1 MGASGRRGLGEM
13 SRAAILALV
22 GVCWLQAEPV
32 RDAIRRAEQL
42 EQAQQ
47 AAEARSVLART
58 AEESPGNAEAL
69 LAYAEFL
76 DRFRDSA
83 RSGAYAKVLEA
94 LGSSGSVDSR
104 RRITRRL
111 VLLSLV
117 EGDLDAARNHVAS
130 YREIGGSGLEGWEAP
145 TDPGRTTDGIES
157 GWTEVPGFLYS
168 FRRMAALSSDQQ
180 PHELLPALARNIIT
194 SGYQASRASES
205 LVPTEYLKLII
216 QYLSQARE
224 LKQFARANQTIDVPS
239 CDSEETARLLRI
251 LGFRLRGSCGA
262 NAVLETVNP
271 SRAFLAIDSGFPLA
285 ELEDSYR
292 RDAAFHKPYPSSR
305 LPVIFGEDYW
315 LSATRKK
322 GGRPF
327 VDTLL
332 RDPALARLYVAMS
345 GLHEPTAAALRRE
358 VPAARLKDF
367 AHVLDFFGG
376 SFEIR
381 GGQAVVPGG
390 KRTESTWRE
399 LVGVPPAEGARF
411 FQALIEVD
419 DGWMASYFDAL
430 SRAQGRTLEY
440 LTQPKRL
447 RRFYL
452 AVRGESTS
460 PGPAR
465 PIFRSNS
472 DLQLLIARLYI
483 GADGEAHIPGGVEN
497 WRRLFDRHRHARIEG
512 KRNKA
517 VSLWSHADDVVEA
530 MFVFCRRLVENAP
543 LKMFM
548 AINNIERRRKEP
560 LSPATVDRL
569 MRDYEKYGAQY
580 ALFAEVETLSEE
592 TIIAYQDLLPQLV
605 KKRNL
610 LRRAD
615 ATGTFQALVGLWQIL
630 VRQGQIA
637 QRDADP
643 TLRRLIQLFAR
654 TGSRL
659 EVFDAGRAGAN
670 LLLERTGSPS
680 DISPQQRF
688 IELLAGKP
696 SPADASAHAAIVER
710 MSSLFA
716 LQRLVSL
723 KTLFDLADH
732 LERVSRGEAFNVA
745 MANRLAATISEVR
758 LPRANLSPVE
768 SNAFA
773 RGSWVEKHIHQQR
786 LLNLRRVVDKAQGNP
801 QQLSEVRGELAP
813 ILRDTL
819 VGLNYIY
826 YSPPGAQLIRAN
838 PLFVRSHDFVG
849 HQPGRAW
856 KPAKMLG
863 TGWPNSA
870 GGRLVGSLVE
880 LPYALAAAEQNFLIP
895 SERQALVWQDLA
907 PQILLGATVA
917 RWWGVTTSEQH
928 FVALH
933 LRIGEEL
940 VALTVLN
947 EEIRAAV
954 FGTLRKRVEPAR
966 LWRLSDHLARGEMK
980 EGAAELTPA
989 ELFHLSGQMLGRHR
1003 ETLRKW
1009 SRPMVEEIEQ
1019 LEASAPDRLSEER
1032 ISSLFGVPHP
1042 KLAGS
1047 YRTEFLSLPL
1057 FPTLMGY
1064 SSRVLAESW
1073 ESTNLYWASLADELH
1088 LPPAQLNLLVPE
1100 WTQQTL
1106 ERIFATHLDDWPA
1119 LWRSMRLVAD
1129 KYRAQ
1134 YRLRTEQMAR
1144 ASLE

>member
-1 MGASGRRGLGEM
+1 M
-13 SRAAILALV
+13 SRATILALV

-47 AAEARSVLART
+47 VLEARAVLART
-58 AEESPGNAEAL
+58 AEESPDNAEAL

-76 DRFRDSA
+76 DRFRDSG
-83 RSGAYAKVLEA
+83 RSGAYTKVLEA
-94 LGSSGSVDSR
+94 LGSSGSIETR

-111 VLLSLV
+111 VLVSLV
-117 EGDLDAARNHVAS
+117 EGDLDSARKHVTA
-130 YREIGGSGLEGWEAP
+130 YREIGGSGLEGWEVP
-145 TDPGRTTDGIES
+145 TGPGLATDGIES
-157 GWTEVPGFLYS
+157 GWTEIPGFLYS

-180 PHELLPALARNIIT
+180 PHELLPALARNLIT
-194 SGYQASRASES
+194 SGYRASRASES
-205 LVPTEYLKLII
+205 LVQTEYLKLVI

-224 LKQFARANQTIDVPS
+224 LKQFAGANETIDVPS
-239 CDSEETARLLRI
+239 CESEETARLLRI
-251 LGFRLRGSCGA
+251 LGFRVRDACGA
-262 NAVLETVNP
+262 NTVLETVNP

-285 ELEDSYR
+285 ELEDAYR
-292 RDAAFHKPYPSSR
+292 REAAFHKPYPSSR

-315 LSATRKK
+315 LSATRRK
-322 GGRPF
+322 GARPF

-332 RDPALARLYVAMS
+332 GDPALARLYVAMA

-358 VPAARLKDF
+358 VPAERLKDF

-376 SFEIR
+376 SFEIQ
-381 GGQAVVPGG
+381 GGKAVVPGG
-390 KRTESTWRE
+390 KRTESTWTA
-399 LVGVPPAEGARF
+399 LVGVSPADGAKF

-430 SRAQGRTLEY
+430 SRAQGSTREY

-447 RRFYL
+447 KRFYL

-483 GADGEAHIPGGVEN
+483 GAAGEANIPGGVEP
-497 WRRLFDRHRHARIEG
+497 WRRLFDWHSDARIEG

-517 VSLWSHADDVVEA
+517 VASWSQPDDVVEA

-548 AINNIERRRKEP
+548 AITNIERRRKKP

-569 MRDYEKYGAQY
+569 MRDYKNYGGQY
-580 ALFAEVETLSEE
+580 PIFAEVPTLSEE
-592 TIIAYQDLLPQLV
+592 TIIAYQDLLPEIG
-605 KKRNL
+605 KGRNQ

-615 ATGTFQALVGLWQIL
+615 ARGTVQALVGLWQIL

-637 QRDADP
+637 EADADP
-643 TLRRLIQLFAR
+643 TLQSLIQLFAR
-654 TGSRL
+654 ARSRL
-659 EVFDAGRAGAN
+659 EIFDAGRAGAN
-670 LLLERTGSPS
+670 LLLERTDSPA

-745 MANRLAATISEVR
+745 MANRLAGTISEVR

-773 RGSWVEKHIHQQR
+773 RGSWVEKHIHEQR

-801 QQLSEVRGELAP
+801 QKLSQVRGELAP

-838 PLFVRSHDFVG
+838 PLFVRSHDFIG
-849 HQPGRAW
+849 LQTDGTW
-856 KPAKMLG
+856 KPAKLLG
-863 TGWPNSA
+863 AGWPNSA

-880 LPYALAAAEQNFLIP
+880 LPYAIADAEQNFLIP
-895 SERQALVWQDLA
+895 SERQALIWQDLA
-907 PQILLGATVA
+907 PQILLSATVA
-917 RWWGVTTSEQH
+917 RWWGVTNSEQH
-928 FVALH
+928 FVALQ
-933 LRIGEEL
+933 LRMGEEL
-940 VALTVLN
+940 VALTAFN
-947 EEIRAAV
+947 EELRGAV
-954 FGTLRKRVEPAR
+954 FSALRKRVEPAR
-966 LWRLSDHLARGEMK
+966 LWRVSNHLAGGEMK
-980 EGAAELTPA
+980 EGVAELTAA
-989 ELFHLSGQMLGRHR
+989 ELFHLSREILGRHR

-1009 SRPMVEEIEQ
+1009 SGPIIEKIEQ
-1019 LEASAPDRLSEER
+1019 LEAAAPDRLTEER
-1032 ISSLFGVPHP
+1032 ISSLYGVPHP

-1047 YRTEFLSLPL
+1047 YRTELLSLPL

-1100 WTQQTL
+1100 WTQKTL

-1134 YRLRTEQMAR
+1134 YKPQIEQMTR

>member
-1 MGASGRRGLGEM
+1 MN
-13 SRAAILALV
+13 RAAILALV

-47 AAEARSVLART
+47 AAEARAVLART
-58 AEESPGNAEAL
+58 AEESPDSAEAL

-94 LGSSGSVDSR
+94 LGSSGSTESR

-117 EGDLDAARNHVAS
+117 EGDLDSARKHVAS
-130 YREIGGSGLEGWEAP
+130 YREIGGSGLEGWNVP
-145 TDPGRTTDGIES
+145 TGSGLARDGIES
-157 GWTEVPGFLYS
+157 GWTEIPGFLYS

-180 PHELLPALARNIIT
+180 PRELLPALARNIIT
-194 SGYQASRASES
+194 SGYRASRASES
-205 LVPTEYLKLII
+205 LVQTEYLKLVI

-224 LKQFARANQTIDVPS
+224 LKQFAGANETIDVPS
-239 CDSEETARLLRI
+239 CGSEETARLLRI

-285 ELEDSYR
+285 DLEDAYR
-292 RDAAFHKPYPSSR
+292 REAAFHKPYPSSR

-315 LSATRKK
+315 LSATRRK
-322 GGRPF
+322 GARSF

-332 RDPALARLYVAMS
+332 SDPALARLYVAMA
-345 GLHEPTAAALRRE
+345 GLHEPTAAALRRD
-358 VPAARLKDF
+358 VPAERLKDF

-381 GGQAVVPGG
+381 KGKAVVPGG
-390 KRTESTWRE
+390 GRTESTWRE
-399 LVGVPPAEGARF
+399 LVGVPPANGAKF

-430 SRAQGRTLEY
+430 SRAQGRTLAY
-440 LTQPKRL
+440 LTEPKRL
-447 RRFYL
+447 KRFYL

-465 PIFRSNS
+465 PVFRSNS

-497 WRRLFDRHRHARIEG
+497 WKRLFDRHRHARIEG
-512 KRNKA
+512 QRNKA
-517 VSLWSHADDVVEA
+517 VAQWSHPDDVVEA
-530 MFVFCRRLVENAP
+530 MFVFCRQLVENEP

-569 MRDYEKYGAQY
+569 MRDYENYGGQY
-580 ALFAEVETLSEE
+580 PVFAEVPTLSEQ
-592 TIIAYQDLLPQLV
+592 TIVAYQDLLPQLV
-605 KKRNL
+605 KKRNQ

-643 TLRRLIQLFAR
+643 TLRSLIQLFAR
-654 TGSRL
+654 TRSRL
-659 EVFDAGRAGAN
+659 EIFDAGRAGAN

-696 SPADASAHAAIVER
+696 SPVDASAHTAIVER

-773 RGSWVEKHIHQQR
+773 RGSWVERHIQQQR

-801 QQLSEVRGELAP
+801 QKLSEVRGELAP

-819 VGLNYIY
+819 VGLNYVY

-838 PLFVRSHDFVG
+838 PLFVRSHDFIG

-880 LPYALAAAEQNFLIP
+880 LPYALAEAEQNFLIP
-895 SERQALVWQDLA
+895 SERQALIWQDLA

-917 RWWGVTTSEQH
+917 RWWGVTASEQH

-947 EEIRAAV
+947 EEVRAAV
-954 FGTLRKRVEPAR
+954 FGALRKRVEPAR
-966 LWRLSDHLARGEMK
+966 LWRVSDHLARGEMK
-980 EGAAELTPA
+980 EGAAELTAA
-989 ELFHLSGQMLGRHR
+989 ELFHLSKQMLGRHR

-1009 SRPMVEEIEQ
+1009 SGPMVEEIEQ
-1019 LEASAPDRLSEER
+1019 LEAAAPDRLSEER
-1032 ISSLFGVPHP
+1032 ISSLYGVPHP

-1073 ESTNLYWASLADELH
+1073 ESTNLYWAALADELH

-1100 WTQQTL
+1100 WTQKTL

-1129 KYRAQ
+1129 KYRDQ

-1144 ASLE
+1144 ASIE